1 MQKHS
6 QTYLE
11 PCCHYMCDELIMKSL
26 ALYNVLTK
34 SIKLTL
40 TLEAKMG
47 WVLDVLYILDAFD
60 AKVPIFQNKMW
71 VKVVKEI
78 EPFL

>member
-1 MQKHS
+1 
-6 QTYLE
+6 
-11 PCCHYMCDELIMKSL
+11 MCDELIMKSL

-34 SIKLTL
+34 SIKLML

-60 AKVPIFQNKMW
+60 PKVPIFQNKMW